1 MAWLGLSELWRWC
14 TTGALLTYSR
24 GMDHVT
30 RWQLITCESHFVS
43 LFIIYGVVAATG
55 VTICTMQCL
64 LIRRWGLKKP
74 AAGQ

>member
-1 MAWLGLSELWRWC
+1 MALVHDRRAAHLFPRYGS
-14 TTGALLTYSR
+14 
-24 GMDHVT
+24 VT

-64 LIRRWGLKKP
+64 LIRRWWLKKL